1 MSADRSLELI
11 EFAGFGIRRIWDE
24 ETERWWFAV
33 VDVVSALTDSKDAN
47 KYWYDMKRREK
58 EIELSAICRKFKM
71 EAANGRYYQT
81 ECADTE
87 GMLRIIQSIPSAEA
101 EPFKRWL
108 AKVGYE
114 RIQEIENPELAAERA
129 KALYKAKGYSDE
141 WIEAR
146 LRSIDIRKELTNE
159 WQQRGVK
166 EGQEYAFLTAE
177 ISRGSFGLTP
187 QEHKE
192 RKALRWKDNLRD
204 HMTNAE
210 LVFTMLGELS
220 TTEVAR
226 HEDAQGYAENER
238 AARKGGQIAGN
249 ARRELEAATG
259 RPVVSA
265 SNYLEQPQ
273 VEQERLLPGKDK
285 EGDGR
290 TEKVEE

>member
-1 MSADRSLELI
+1 MSEKTGLELT
-11 EFAGFGIRRIWDE
+11 EFEGFHIRRAWDD

-33 VDVVSALTDSKDAN
+33 VDVIGALIESKKPRD
-47 KYWYDMKRREK
+47 YWYRMKRRVK
-58 EIELSAICRKFKM
+58 ESEGVELSTICRQFRMKSP
-71 EAANGRYYQT
+71 NGRSYQT

-87 GMLRIIQSIPSAEA
+87 GMLRIIQSIPSPKA

-114 RIQEIENPELAAERA
+114 RIQEIENPELAAQRA

-146 LRSIDIRKELTNE
+146 MRSIDIRKELTDE

-166 EGQEYAFLTAE
+166 EGKEYAFLTAE
-177 ISRGSFGLTP
+177 ISRGTFGINP
-187 QEHKE
+187 KEHKDLKTL
-192 RKALRWKDNLRD
+192 RKKDNLRD

-226 HEDAQGYAENER
+226 HEDAQGYDENKR
-238 AARKGGQIAGN
+238 AARKGGRIAGN
-249 ARRELEAATG
+249 ARRELEAETG
-259 RPVVSA
+259 RPVISPR
-265 SNYLEQPQ
+265 NYLEHPES
-273 VEQERLLPGKDK
+273 EQLPA
-285 EGDGR
+285 GD
-290 TEKVEE
+290 ESDEDDVPF

>member
-1 MSADRSLELI
+1 MSEETGLELI
-11 EFAGFGIRRIWDE
+11 EFEGFHIRRVWDE

-33 VDVVSALTDSKDAN
+33 VDVVNALTDSKDPN

-58 EIELSAICRKFKM
+58 EVELSAICRKFRMK
-71 EAANGRYYQT
+71 AANGRHYQT

-87 GMLRIIQSIPSAEA
+87 GMLRIIQSIPSPEA

-114 RIQEIENPELAAERA
+114 RIQEVENPELAAQRA

-146 LRSIDIRKELTNE
+146 LRSIDVRKELTDE
-159 WQQRGVK
+159 WKQRGVK
-166 EGQEYAFLTAE
+166 EGREYAFLTAE
-177 ISRGSFGLTP
+177 ISRGTFGLNP
-187 QEHKE
+187 NEHKE
-192 RKALRWKDNLRD
+192 LKTLRKKDNLRD

-226 HEDAQGYAENER
+226 HEDAQGYEENEQ
-238 AARKGGQIAGN
+238 AARKGGRIAGN
-249 ARRELEAATG
+249 ARRELEAETG
-259 RPVVSA
+259 RPVVS
-265 SNYLEQPQ
+265 STNYLERPQ
-273 VEQERLLPGKDK
+273 VEQEHLPSG
-285 EGDGR
+285 
-290 TEKVEE
+290 EEENDEATS